1 MNTMNTKVGILGA
14 GLSGVL
20 MGMQLRRAGI
30 DDFVIYE
37 KESDV
42 GGTWLCN
49 TYPGLH
55 CDVPS
60 HLYSYSFEPNPD
72 WSTVHASQPE
82 IQAYIRACAE
92 KYDLIGKIRFG
103 VCVDEAYYD
112 DAMGTWRL
120 TTADGETIEH
130 RALVSATG
138 GLTEPNLPQIE
149 GLDEFEGPTW
159 HSGAWRD
166 DVDMSDKRVAV
177 IGSAA
182 SAVQV
187 VPEVANRA
195 KELHVFQRS
204 PNWVMPRN
212 NVPYTEEQKAAFRK
226 SAAQRAHWRELYRRS
241 LYMYRVTHKDPRMI
255 KFFRETV
262 LHQMRK
268 VIDDPALIEALTPD
282 YDPGCKRIVVSD
294 DYYPA
299 LAKEHVHLHP
309 HAVTALTATGVVAA
323 GGAQTDVDIVIF
335 CTGYKLGARADGGP
349 AVEVYG
355 RNGQRLLATLA
366 KRAEAFRGIAV
377 PGFPNYF
384 TVCGI
389 NGVAAY
395 TSLILSGEIQTE
407 HIAQRIKDLVE
418 GRIKSIEAKADVTRE
433 YNDLIQAELQTMSWT
448 GPCTNFYRDRTGRVV
463 SFYPGTLGRMRREM
477 RHIDNDD
484 YAMEMF

>member
-1 MNTMNTKVGILGA
+1 MGA
-14 GLSGVL
+14 GLTGVL

-42 GGTWLCN
+42 GGTWLRN

-60 HLYSYSFEPNPD
+60 HLYSYSFAPNPD
-72 WSTVHASQPE
+72 WSTVHASQAE
-82 IQAYIRACAE
+82 IQAYIRTCAE
-92 KYDLIGKIRFG
+92 KYDLIDKIRFG
-103 VCVDEAYYD
+103 VSVDEARYD
-112 DAMGTWRL
+112 EATATWCI
-120 TTADGETIEH
+120 TTKDGETMEH

-138 GLTEPNLPQIE
+138 GLTEPSLPQID
-149 GLDEFEGPTW
+149 GLDAFEGPNW

-166 DVDMSDKRVAV
+166 DVDMSGKRVAV

-212 NVPYTEEQKAAFRK
+212 NAPYTEEQKAAFRQE
-226 SAAQRAHWRELYRRS
+226 SAQRAHWIDLYRAS
-241 LYMYRVTHKDPRMI
+241 LYMYRVTHKDPQMI
-255 KFFRETV
+255 EYFRQTV

-268 VIDDPALIEALTPD
+268 VIDDPAIIEALTPD

-294 DYYPA
+294 EYYPA
-299 LAKEHVHLHP
+299 IGKAHVHLHP
-309 HAVTALTATGVVAA
+309 HAVTALTKSGVVAA
-323 GGAQTDVDIVIF
+323 DGSQSEVDIVVF
-335 CTGYKLGARADGGP
+335 CTGYKLGARADDSP
-349 AVEVYG
+349 AVMVYG
-355 RNGQRLLATLA
+355 RNEQWLLAAFA
-366 KRAEAFRGIAV
+366 KRAESYRGIMV

-407 HIAQRIKDLVE
+407 HIAQRIKDLVDD
-418 GRIKSIEAKADVTRE
+418 RIKSIEPKTDATRE

-448 GPCTNFYRDRTGRVV
+448 GPCTNFYRDRTGNVV
-463 SFYPGTLGRMRREM
+463 SFFPGTLGRMRREL
-477 RHIDNDD
+477 RHVDHNE
-484 YAMEMF
+484 YATEMF

>member
-1 MNTMNTKVGILGA
+1 MSTVKIKVGIMGA
-14 GLSGVL
+14 GLTGVL

-42 GGTWLCN
+42 GGTWLRN

-60 HLYSYSFEPNPD
+60 HLYSYSFAPNPD
-72 WSTVHASQPE
+72 WSTVHASQAE
-82 IQAYIRACAE
+82 IQAYIRTCAE
-92 KYDLIGKIRFG
+92 KYGLIEKIRFG
-103 VCVDEAYYD
+103 VSVDEARYD
-112 DAMGTWRL
+112 EATATWRI
-120 TTADGETIEH
+120 TTKDGETIEH

-138 GLTEPNLPQIE
+138 GLTEPNLPQID
-149 GLDEFEGPTW
+149 GLDAFEGPSW

-212 NVPYTEEQKAAFRK
+212 NAPYTEEQKAAFRQE
-226 SAAQRAHWRELYRRS
+226 SAQRAHWIDLYRAS
-241 LYMYRVTHKDPRMI
+241 LYMYRVTHKDPQMI
-255 KFFRETV
+255 EYFRQTV
-262 LHQMRK
+262 LHQMRQA
-268 VIDDPALIEALTPD
+268 IDDPAIIEALTPD

-294 DYYPA
+294 EYYPA
-299 LAKEHVHLHP
+299 IGKEHVHLHP
-309 HAVTALTATGVVAA
+309 HAVTALTKSGVVAA
-323 GGAQTDVDIVIF
+323 DGSQSEVDIVIF
-335 CTGYKLGARADGGP
+335 CTGYKLGARADDSP
-349 AVEVYG
+349 AVLVYG
-355 RNGQRLLATLA
+355 RNEQWLLAAFA
-366 KRAEAFRGIAV
+366 KRAESYRGIMV

-418 GRIKSIEAKADVTRE
+418 DRIKSIEPKADATRE

-448 GPCTNFYRDRTGRVV
+448 GPCTNFYRDRTGNVV
-463 SFYPGTLGRMRREM
+463 SFFPGTLGRMRREL
-477 RHIDNDD
+477 RHVDNNE
-484 YAMEMF
+484 YATEMF

>member
-1 MNTMNTKVGILGA
+1 MGA
-14 GLSGVL
+14 GLTGVL

-42 GGTWLCN
+42 GGTWLRN

-60 HLYSYSFEPNPD
+60 HLYSYSFAPNPN
-72 WSTVHASQPE
+72 WSTVHASQAE
-82 IQAYIRACAE
+82 IQAYIRTCAE
-92 KYDLIGKIRFG
+92 KYGLIDKIRFG
-103 VCVDEAYYD
+103 IKINEARYD
-112 DAMGTWRL
+112 DATATWCL
-120 TTADGETIEH
+120 ITEDGETINH

-138 GLTEPNLPQIE
+138 GLTEPNLPQID
-149 GLDEFEGPTW
+149 GFDVFEGPNW

-166 DVDMSDKRVAV
+166 DVDMSDKRIAV

-212 NVPYTEEQKAAFRK
+212 NAPYTAEQKAAFRK
-226 SAAQRAHWRELYRRS
+226 GAALRAHWRELYRHS

-255 KFFRETV
+255 EFFRQTV
-262 LHQMRK
+262 LHQMREA
-268 VIDDPALIEALTPD
+268 IDDPALIDALTPD

-294 DYYPA
+294 EYYPA
-299 LAKEHVHLHP
+299 LAKAHVHLHP
-309 HAVTALTATGVVAA
+309 HAVTALTKSGVIAA
-323 GGAQTDVDIVIF
+323 DGSRTEVDIVVF
-335 CTGYKLGARADGGP
+335 CTGYKLGARADNSP
-349 AVEVYG
+349 SVQVYG
-355 RNGQRLLATLA
+355 RNGEWLLAELA
-366 KRAEAFRGIAV
+366 RRAEAYRGIMI

-407 HIAQRIKDLVE
+407 HIAQRIKDLAEGPVKSVE
-418 GRIKSIEAKADVTRE
+418 PKADATRE

-448 GPCTNFYRDRTGRVV
+448 GPCANFYRDRTGRVV
-463 SFYPGTLGRMRREM
+463 SFFPGTLGRMRREM
-477 RHIDNDD
+477 RHIDNND
-484 YAMEMF
+484 YAIEMF